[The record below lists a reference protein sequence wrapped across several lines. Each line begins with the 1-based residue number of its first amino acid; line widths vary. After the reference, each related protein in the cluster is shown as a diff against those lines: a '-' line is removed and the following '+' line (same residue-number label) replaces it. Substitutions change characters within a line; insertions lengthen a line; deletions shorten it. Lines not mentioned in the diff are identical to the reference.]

1 MWQMRFLE
9 WEPLNCFE
17 EFSSVFFL
25 FDFGSFTNPFAFLK
39 LGTHSFVCPGT
50 TTHRWKGKRNQN
62 EKQTQKILAYLLT
75 TPG

>member
-17 EFSSVFFL
+17 EFSSGFFL

-39 LGTHSFVCPGT
+39 LGTQIRLPGHNT
-50 TTHRWKGKRNQN
+50 AQMERKNKP
-62 EKQTQKILAYLLT
+62 E
-75 TPG
+75 